1 MYPLNYFFT
10 GIMVDCD
17 DYHDLPSKSEQC
29 QFISHTESCEDNDG
43 LFHYLKFPYCDLP
56 SAIPLADIILF
67 IWIAYLFVCLAV
79 TAEDY
84 FCPALTSISKMLKL
98 SQNVAGVTFLAL
110 GNGSPD
116 IFSCI
121 AALGSGN
128 LETSFLALGAMF
140 GAGLFVNTIVI
151 GAVTIS
157 QDGYVLARR
166 PFFRDCIFYL
176 AAIYWT
182 WYNCYNK
189 KLDLATG
196 IGYIALYGIYVLL
209 VIIGRLVF
217 QKFIKKQSLT
227 TTVNPDAV
235 IDSNYAADSNPQTGE
250 FFDADQENIPIVES
264 DTDETT
270 NHDHQE
276 VADTEVDNDGEW
288 TEIPGVRSAAFT
300 RALAVAQTLPYLVQE
315 SNRRSNSI
323 LGPETAETPL
333 LRHDLSYSSPLQRN
347 TSVYEYPSYSMG
359 AAKQMVQNFIQAL
372 NPLHLDDWESEYSLK
387 DKVFDVVS
395 APGNVFFKISIPVVD
410 LDAPLLGWSK
420 LLNSLQLLI
429 CPIIACLLL
438 QQTNNTLISVPIPVI
453 AGCCGLMFMI
463 VMLLTSSQGEA
474 PIYFKAVYTLLG
486 FLMSI
491 LWIYTIA
498 NEIVSL
504 LSTFGHMFRINGAIL
519 GLTVLSWANSIGD
532 LVSDVAMAKQGYP
545 QMAVSACI
553 GGPCLNMLLGIGLA
567 STIAI
572 LKHGRALELKL
583 SGSLVISSAF
593 LMFTICSHL
602 VAIPLM
608 KFKVKKWYGFYTF
621 GLYCCFLVIALLNV
635 TNVFNIDVN

>member
-1 MYPLNYFFT
+1 MTNLIT
-10 GIMVDCD
+10 GVMANCD
-17 DYHDLPSKSEQC
+17 DYHNLPNKSEQC
-29 QFISHTESCEDNDG
+29 KFISETESCEDNDG
-43 LFHYLKFPYCDLP
+43 LVHYLKFPYCDLP
-56 SAIPLADIILF
+56 GAIPLADIILF

-116 IFSCI
+116 IFSCV

-140 GAGLFVNTIVI
+140 GAGLFVNTVVI
-151 GAVTIS
+151 GAVTVS
-157 QDGYVLARR
+157 QDGYLLARR

-189 KLDLATG
+189 KLNLATG
-196 IGYIALYGIYVLL
+196 IGYIALYAVYVFL
-209 VIIGRLVF
+209 VIIGRVIF
-217 QKFIKKQSLT
+217 QRFIKRQSFT
-227 TTVNPDAV
+227 TAVNPDPHV
-235 IDSNYAADSNPQTGE
+235 DSNYAADIGNGNAV
-250 FFDADQENIPIVES
+250 DVDQENIPIVES
-264 DTDETT
+264 DTDE
-270 NHDHQE
+270 NMPHDANE
-276 VADTEVDNDGEW
+276 MADIGGDDDGNW

-300 RALAVAQTLPYLVQE
+300 RALAVAQTLPYLAHTQ
-315 SNRRSNSI
+315 SIRRQGSI
-323 LGPETAETPL
+323 GGPETAETPL
-333 LRHDLSYSSPLQRN
+333 LRHDLSYTSPLQRN
-347 TSVYEYPSYSMG
+347 TSEYEYPSYSIG
-359 AAKQMVQNFIQAL
+359 AAKQMAQNFLLAM
-372 NPLHLDDWESEYSLK
+372 NPLHLEDWEGEYSLI
-387 DKVFDVVS
+387 DKIFDVVS
-395 APGNVFFKISIPVVD
+395 APGNIFFKISIPVVD
-410 LDAPLLGWSK
+410 VDAPLLGWSK
-420 LLNSLQLLI
+420 LLNSLQLLA
-429 CPIIACLLL
+429 CPVIGCLLL
-438 QQTNNTLISVPIPVI
+438 QQTNNTVISVPVPVI
-453 AGCCGLMFMI
+453 AACCGLMLMV
-463 VMLLTSSQGEA
+463 VMLLTSSQGET
-474 PIYFKAVYTLLG
+474 PFYFKGVYTLLS

-504 LSTFGHMFRINGAIL
+504 LSTFGHMFKINGAIL
-519 GLTVLSWANSIGD
+519 GLTVLSWANSVGD

-583 SGSLVISSAF
+583 SDTLVISSAF
-593 LMFTICSHL
+593 LMFTICSHI
-602 VAIPLM
+602 VAVPLM
-608 KFKVKKWYGFYTF
+608 KFKVKKWYGFYMF
-621 GLYCCFLVIALLNV
+621 GLYCCFLIIALLNI
-635 TNVFNIDVN
+635 TNVFTIL

>member
-1 MYPLNYFFT
+1 
-10 GIMVDCD
+10 MVDCD

-29 QFISHTESCEDNDG
+29 AFISQTESCEDNDG

-56 SAIPLADIILF
+56 NAIPLADIMLF
-67 IWIAYLFVCLAV
+67 VWIAYLFVCLAV

-110 GNGSPD
+110 
-116 IFSCI
+116 
-121 AALGSGN
+121 
-128 LETSFLALGAMF
+128 
-140 GAGLFVNTIVI
+140 
-151 GAVTIS
+151 
-157 QDGYVLARR
+157 
-166 PFFRDCIFYL
+166 
-176 AAIYWT
+176 AIYWT

-196 IGYIALYGIYVLL
+196 IGYIALYVIYVLL
-209 VIIGRLVF
+209 VIVGRLVF

-227 TTVNPDAV
+227 TAVNPDPI
-235 IDSNYAADSNPQTGE
+235 IDSNYAADLNQQNGN
-250 FFDADQENIPIVES
+250 FFDADKENIPIVES
-264 DTDETT
+264 DTDENTY
-270 NHDHQE
+270 HDHL
-276 VADTEVDNDGEW
+276 VADTEFDNDGDW

-300 RALAVAQTLPYLVQE
+300 RALAVAQTLPYLAQA
-315 SNRRSNSI
+315 STRRADSI
-323 LGPETAETPL
+323 LEPETAETPL

-359 AAKQMVQNFIQAL
+359 AVKQMVQHFIRKM
-372 NPLHLDDWESEYSLK
+372 NPLHLDDWESEYSFK
-387 DKVFDVVS
+387 DKLFDVVS
-395 APGNVFFKISIPVVD
+395 APGNVFFRISIPVVD
-410 LDAPLLGWSK
+410 TAAPLLGWNK
-420 LLNSLQLLI
+420 LLNSLQLLV
-429 CPIIACLLL
+429 CPVIACLLL
-438 QQTNNTLISVPIPVI
+438 QQINNTLISVPIPVI

-474 PIYFKAVYTLLG
+474 PFYFKAVYTLLG

-504 LSTFGHMFRINGAIL
+504 LSTFGHMFKINGAIL
-519 GLTVLSWANSIGD
+519 GLTVLSWANSVGD
-532 LVSDVAMAKQGYP
+532 LVSDVAMARQGYP

-572 LKHGRALELKL
+572 FKHGSPLCRIH
-583 SGSLVISSAF
+583 SLRRES
-593 LMFTICSHL
+593 CR
-602 VAIPLM
+602 
-608 KFKVKKWYGFYTF
+608 
-621 GLYCCFLVIALLNV
+621 
-635 TNVFNIDVN
+635 

>member
-1 MYPLNYFFT
+1 MA
-10 GIMVDCD
+10 DCD
-17 DYHDLPSKSEQC
+17 DYHNLPNKSEQC
-29 QFISHTESCEDNDG
+29 EFISQTESCEDNDG
-43 LFHYLKFPYCDLP
+43 LVHYLKFPYCDLP
-56 SAIPLADIILF
+56 AAIPLADIILF
-67 IWIAYLFVCLAV
+67 AWIGYLFVCLAV

-84 FCPALTSISKMLKL
+84 FCPALTSISRMLKL

-128 LETSFLALGAMF
+128 IETSFLALGAMF
-140 GAGLFVNTIVI
+140 GAGLFVNTVVI
-151 GAVTIS
+151 GAVTVS

-176 AAIYWT
+176 AATYWT

-189 KLDLATG
+189 QLNLATG
-196 IGYIALYGIYVLL
+196 IGYIALYGAYVFL

-227 TTVNPDAV
+227 TAVNPDPN
-235 IDSNYAADSNPQTGE
+235 IDSNYAADTRGGDPLNV
-250 FFDADQENIPIVES
+250 DQENIPIVES
-264 DTDETT
+264 DIDENTQLGL
-270 NHDHQE
+270 NEIDE
-276 VADTEVDNDGEW
+276 DGGGDW
-288 TEIPGVRSAAFT
+288 TEMPGVRSAAFT
-300 RALAVAQTLPYLVQE
+300 RALAVAQTLPYLGQAQSHQRFGSV
-315 SNRRSNSI
+315 N
-323 LGPETAETPL
+323 GVETAETPL
-333 LRHDLSYSSPLQRN
+333 LRHDISYSSPLQGN
-347 TSVYEYPSYSMG
+347 TSEYEYPSYSMG
-359 AAKQMVQNFIQAL
+359 AVKQMAHTFVLAM
-372 NPLHLDDWESEYSLK
+372 NPIHLDDWEAEYSLK
-387 DKVFDVVS
+387 DKIFDVVS
-395 APGNVFFKISIPVVD
+395 APGNIIFRISIPVVD

-429 CPIIACLLL
+429 CPVITCLLL
-438 QQTNNTLISVPIPVI
+438 EQTNTTLISVPVPVI
-453 AGCCGLMFMI
+453 AACIGLMFTI
-463 VMLLTSSQGEA
+463 VMLLTSSQGET
-474 PIYFKAVYTLLG
+474 PFYFKAVYTLLG

-504 LSTFGHMFRINGAIL
+504 LSAFGHMFMINGAIL
-519 GLTVLSWANSIGD
+519 GLTVLSWANSVGD

-572 LKHGRALELKL
+572 LKHGRPLELKL
-583 SGSLVISSAF
+583 SGSLIISSAF
-593 LMFTICSHL
+593 LMFTICGHL
-602 VAIPLM
+602 VAVPLM
-608 KFKVKKWYGFYTF
+608 KFRIRKWYGYYVFA
-621 GLYCCFLVIALLNV
+621 LYACFLVIALLNV
-635 TNVFNIDVN
+635 THVFEINGS

>member
-1 MYPLNYFFT
+1 MA
-10 GIMVDCD
+10 DCD
-17 DYHDLPSKSEQC
+17 DYHNISPRSKQC
-29 QFISHTESCEDNDG
+29 EFISKTESCADNDG
-43 LFHYLKFPYCDLP
+43 LVHYLRFPYCDLP
-56 SAIPLADIILF
+56 GAIPLADIILF

-140 GAGLFVNTIVI
+140 GAGLFVNTVVI
-151 GAVTIS
+151 GAVTVS
-157 QDGYVLARR
+157 QDGYALARR

-189 KLDLATG
+189 KLNLATG
-196 IGYIALYGIYVLL
+196 IGYIALYAVYVLL
-209 VIIGRLVF
+209 VIVGRLVF
-217 QKFIKKQSLT
+217 QRFIKKQSLT
-227 TTVNPDAV
+227 TNVNPDPN
-235 IDSNYAADSNPQTGE
+235 IDTNYAADTGNGNFLDE
-250 FFDADQENIPIVES
+250 DQENIPIIES
-264 DTDETT
+264 DTDE
-270 NHDHQE
+270 N
-276 VADTEVDNDGEW
+276 TENGNEGVPGIGDDDGDW

-300 RALAVAQTLPYLVQE
+300 RALAVAQTLPYLAQ
-315 SNRRSNSI
+315 SQPSGRSGLVI
-323 LGPETAETPL
+323 GPDTAETPL
-333 LRHDLSYSSPLQRN
+333 LRHDLSYSSPLQRS
-347 TSVYEYPSYSMG
+347 TSAYEYPSYSMG
-359 AAKQMVQNFIQAL
+359 AAKQMVKNFILAM
-372 NPLHLDDWESEYSLK
+372 NPLHLEDWDTEYSLK
-387 DKVFDVVS
+387 DRIFDVVS
-395 APGNVFFKISIPVVD
+395 APGNVLFKITIPVVD
-410 LDAPLLGWSK
+410 LDSPLLGWSK
-420 LLNSLQLLI
+420 LLNSLQLLM
-429 CPIIACLLL
+429 CPVIGCLLL
-438 QQTNNTLISVPIPVI
+438 RQTDNLVISVPVPVI

-463 VMLLTSSQGEA
+463 VMLLTSSQGEC
-474 PIYFKAVYTLLG
+474 PFYFKTVYTLLG

-504 LSTFGHMFRINGAIL
+504 LSTFGHMFKINGAIL
-519 GLTVLSWANSIGD
+519 GLTVLSWANSVGD

-572 LKHGRALELKL
+572 IKHGRSLELKL
-583 SGSLVISSAF
+583 SGTLIISSAF

-602 VAIPLM
+602 VAVPLM
-608 KFKVKKWYGFYTF
+608 NFKVKKWYGFYMF
-621 GLYCCFLVIALLNV
+621 GLYGCFLVIALLNV
-635 TNVFNIDVN
+635 TNVFAINSDG